1 MSTSCAATLCP
12 SFSLKR
18 IIYVM
23 QKFGTI
29 ASHKTS
35 RIKSNSSKSDHIIII
50 TAFNRSIFTMV
61 RVMFSPA
68 IMHAVKER
76 CLCPISRQFVQPNY
90 SSALAEARLFVADRG
105 PTETYVAIISF
116 IMPSH
121 SIPLI
126 LIVRMCCFFNEI
138 Y

>member
-12 SFSLKR
+12 SYFLIR

-23 QKFGTI
+23 QKCGTT
-29 ASHKTS
+29 ASNKTS
-35 RIKSNSSKSDHIIII
+35 SIKSILNSSKSDHIIII
-50 TAFNRSIFTMV
+50 TAFNRSIFVVAAIML
-61 RVMFSPA
+61 SPA
-68 IMHAVKER
+68 IMLAVKER
-76 CLCPISRQFVQPNY
+76 CLCPSTRQFVQPNY
-90 SSALAEARLFVADRG
+90 FSALAEARLFVADRG

-126 LIVRMCCFFNEI
+126 LIERKCCF
-138 Y
+138 